1 MQINFNP
8 KKLKEA
14 KEYVDLLKPPVLKE
28 MKKKRSSSLFQKIFK
43 KLFR

>member
-14 KEYVDLLKPPVLKE
+14 NEYVDLLKPPVVKE
-28 MKKKRSSSLFQKIFK
+28 MKKKKSGSLFQKFFK
-43 KLFR
+43 KLFK